1 MSRLAFLLVLLRLV
15 GVAHAEDPTG
25 ILKVRSN
32 ADGAEVWLD
41 GAVVGKTPLT
51 KYLPAGT
58 HQLRVVAD
66 RFDPFV
72 RRVELVAE
80 RTLEVQATLAPG
92 NGTVEFTGP
101 AGATLVLGKT
111 PRGALPIRLP
121 SPGAGNLAWR
131 VEAPGREPAE
141 GVLAVVAG
149 RNHLVDVKLED
160 SAGVFVVKSRP
171 VGAAVRLDGKDV
183 GVTPL
188 KLSAIPADKHVVEV
202 RLDGHALAIRNV
214 DTTGGKRAEID
225 VPLATRGGRVVV
237 RTGHP
242 EATVRVNDA
251 LVGTGAEVTVGP
263 IEAGRLRVA
272 VDGPNL
278 AAKAQ
283 IQIEDRGSEVLRV
296 RGADLVPVVPFT
308 RRWVFWAGV
317 GAAAAGGGVAAT
329 LAAIA
334 NQPAPPP
341 DGAVVVDL
349 P

>member
-15 GVAHAEDPTG
+15 GVAHAEAPTG

-32 ADGAEVWLD
+32 AEGAEVWLD
-41 GAVVGKTPLT
+41 GAVVGKAPLT
-51 KYLPAGT
+51 KYLPAGV

-72 RRVELVAE
+72 RRVELVAD
-80 RTLEVQATLAPG
+80 RTLEVQATLVPG
-92 NGTVEFTGP
+92 TGTVEFTGP
-101 AGATLVLGKT
+101 AGATLILGKT

-121 SPGAGNLAWR
+121 SPGAGNLAWK
-131 VEAPGREPAE
+131 VEAPGKEPAE

-171 VGAAVRLDGKDV
+171 AGAAVRLDGNDV

-188 KLSAIPADKHVVEV
+188 KLTGIPADKHVVEV

-225 VPLATRGGRVVV
+225 IPLATRGGRLVV
-237 RTGHP
+237 RTGRP
-242 EATVRVNDA
+242 DGAVRVNDA
-251 LVGTGAEVTVGP
+251 LVGTGPEVIVDP
-263 IEAGRLRVA
+263 IEAGRVRVS
-272 VDGPNL
+272 VDAPDL

-283 IQIEDRGSEVLRV
+283 VQVEARDSHVLRV
-296 RGADLVPVVPFT
+296 NGADLVPVVPFT
-308 RRWVFWAGV
+308 RRWVFWAGLGV
-317 GAAAAGGGVAAT
+317 AAAGGGVAAA
-329 LAAIA
+329 LAAVA